1 MPLTPTTRLGL
12 VTIDPNPTTGD
23 FVDPSVINANMTA
36 LDAVIGATPATSSA
50 RPATPFNGQLIR
62 ESDTR
67 RVMVRNSTSS
77 VWDPVSGAFTCT
89 SSTRPG
95 TPYDGQIIRETDTRK
110 VLVYNATQ
118 VSWDPVTGTFFG
130 TSAARPSTVAASDGV
145 LFRETD
151 TRRVVIW
158 NNTSGAWETVNGA
171 FTCTSG
177 SRPGVV
183 FDGMLIRETDTRRV
197 YVWNATQSAWDLIFN
212 GLVGPPVGT
221 LFARRTTTS
230 AGKQNATLADDTQLQ
245 VPVVSGGV
253 YIMDGHIIYTSPQAA
268 DLQIAWTQLASSSM
282 EWTGGGLGAGI
293 TGVEG
298 TYKMEDRNLTQP
310 AQIGGADA
318 NLLVCKPSGL
328 FVAGSSGT
336 VALRWA
342 QWTTTAS
349 DTLLYSSSWIRFTR
363 VA

>member
-12 VTIDPNPTTGD
+12 VTIDPNATTGD

-89 SSTRPG
+89 SVTRPG

-110 VLVYNATQ
+110 SYVYNATQ
-118 VSWDPVTGTFFG
+118 TAWDPLGAATTCTSGT
-130 TSAARPSTVAASDGV
+130 RPASPYDGMII
-145 LFRETD
+145 RETD
-151 TRRVVIW
+151 TRRIAVY
-158 NNTSGAWETVNGA
+158 NATSTVWDTANGA
-171 FTCTSG
+171 FVCTSG
-177 SRPGVV
+177 TRPGSP

-197 YVWNATQSAWDLIFN
+197 YIWNATQSAWDLVFN
-212 GLVGPPVGT
+212 GLAGPPVGT
-221 LFARRTTTS
+221 LFARRTSTS
-230 AGKQNATLADDTQLQ
+230 TAKQNSTLADDTQLQ
-245 VPVVSGGV
+245 IPVVSGGV
-253 YIMDGHIIYTSPQAA
+253 YMMDGHIIYSGPAA
-268 DLQIAWTQLASSSM
+268 GDLQLAWTQLASSSM

-298 TYKMEDRNLTQP
+298 TYKMEDRNLTQS
-310 AQIGGADA
+310 AQIGAGDA
-318 NLLVCKPSGL
+318 NILVAKPSGL
-328 FVAGSSGT
+328 FIAGSSGT

-349 DTLLYSSSWIRFTR
+349 DTVLYSSSWVRFTR